1 MSATRELLFGLIFN
15 GAITAVIVTVAV
27 VLGRKE
33 TSREVNA
40 SAEKWTEETIRRAS

>member
-1 MSATRELLFGLIFN
+1 MSATQELLFGLIFN
-15 GAITAVIVTVAV
+15 GVITGVIVTVAV

-40 SAEKWTEETIRRAS
+40 AVEKWTEEPIRRAS